1 MVDLMKQGVAFRA
14 RCFFP
19 VLFAT
24 LAFLAGNSALAT
36 EIYSWTDENGTVHF
50 SSTKPVDTEAETIN
64 VDPGKG
70 GVSYS
75 RPDAGPVSND
85 GDVAEPAMTAAEQRR
100 QDIASSREAQQ
111 QNEALIAEECGK
123 HEKRLVEM
131 EPARR
136 VYYWDENGR
145 QVRMND
151 DERVALI
158 QESRDF
164 VAENCN

>member
-1 MVDLMKQGVAFRA
+1 MDNAMKQGVADSVRYLLS
-14 RCFFP
+14 
-19 VLFAT
+19 VLVVT
-24 LAFLAGNSALAT
+24 VSVLAWNAALAT

-50 SSTKPVDTEAETIN
+50 SSTKPSDTEAETIN

-75 RPDAGPVSND
+75 QPDAGPAID
-85 GDVAEPAMTAAEQRR
+85 EGDVAEPAMTSAEQRR
-100 QDIASSREAQQ
+100 HDIASSREAQQ
-111 QNEALIAEECGK
+111 QRDASIAEECGK

-158 QESRDF
+158 KESRDF